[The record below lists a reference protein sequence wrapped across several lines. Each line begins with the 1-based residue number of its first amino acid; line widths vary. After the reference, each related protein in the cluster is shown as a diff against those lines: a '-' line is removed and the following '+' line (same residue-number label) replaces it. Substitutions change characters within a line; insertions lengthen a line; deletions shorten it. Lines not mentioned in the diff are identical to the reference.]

1 MMPLELHPPPS
12 SPPALLLGKDSGP
25 GVNYI
30 NEVLATKPFFIK
42 LLPDEGDIVL
52 DPFGGSN
59 TTGTVAEKL
68 ERRWLISE
76 TVKEYL
82 DGSKFRFE

>member
-1 MMPLELHPPPS
+1 MTPLELHPPPS

-25 GVNYI
+25 GVNYN

>member
-25 GVNYI
+25 GVNYN

-82 DGSKFRFE
+82 DGSKFRVE

>member
-1 MMPLELHPPPS
+1 MPLKLHPPPS

-25 GVNYI
+25 GVNYN

>member
-1 MMPLELHPPPS
+1 MPLELHPPPS

-25 GVNYI
+25 GVNYN

-82 DGSKFRFE
+82 DGSTVRFE

>member
-1 MMPLELHPPPS
+1 MTPLKLHPPPS
-12 SPPALLLGKDSGP
+12 SPPALLEKDNGP
-25 GVNYI
+25 GVIDNSA
-30 NEVLATKPFFIK
+30 VLATKPFFIK

>member
-25 GVNYI
+25 GVNYN

>member
-1 MMPLELHPPPS
+1 MMPLELHPPLS

-25 GVNYI
+25 GVNYN